1 MRPEDLTPLQIDALR
16 ELGSIGAGHAATALS
31 QLLDHPVGITVPE
44 VKLVPVSDVPMVFGG
59 PETLV
64 GAVYARLLG
73 EVSGGMLFIAP
84 QGAMLTLI
92 DLLRNREPGTTKSM
106 NADEEALAT
115 HAASILISAYLA
127 AVSRLTDLS
136 VLPSPSAFAFDM
148 MGAILQVA
156 TMEIGM
162 QADTAVLVLTSFV
175 DERAVV
181 DAALF
186 YLPAPESLDV
196 ILGRLGIV

>member
-1 MRPEDLTPLQIDALR
+1 MKAEDLSVLQIDALR

-31 QLLDHPVGITVPE
+31 QMLNHAVDITVPE
-44 VKLVPVSDVPMVFGG
+44 IKLVPVSDVPMVFGG

-64 GAVYARLLG
+64 GAVYTRLLG
-73 EVSGGMLFIAP
+73 DVSGGMLFIAP
-84 QGAMLTLI
+84 RAAMLALI

-115 HAASILISAYLA
+115 HAASILTAAYLSA
-127 AVSRLTDLS
+127 ISRMADLS
-136 VLPSPSAFAFDM
+136 LLPSAPAFAFDM
-148 MGAILQVA
+148 MGAILEVA
-156 TMEIGM
+156 TMDIGM
-162 QADTAVLVLTSFV
+162 KADTAILVLTSFV

-181 DAALF
+181 DAVLF
-186 YLPAPESLDV
+186 YLPDPDSLDI

>member
-1 MRPEDLTPLQIDALR
+1 MSALQIDALR

-31 QLLDHPVGITVPE
+31 QLLDHPVEISVPE
-44 VKLVPVSDVPMVFGG
+44 VRFVPVSDVPMLFGG

-73 EVSGGMLFIAP
+73 DVSGGMLFIAP
-84 QGAMLTLI
+84 RTAMLALV
-92 DLLRNREPGTTKSM
+92 DLLRSRVPGTTKSM
-106 NADEEALAT
+106 NAEEEALAT
-115 HAASILISAYLA
+115 HTGSILISAYLSA
-127 AVSRLTDLS
+127 IARMADLS
-136 VLPSPSAFAFDM
+136 LLPSPPAFAFDM
-148 MGAILQVA
+148 MGAILEVA
-156 TMEIGM
+156 TVDIGM
-162 QADTAVLVLTSFV
+162 KADTAILILTSFI

-186 YLPAPESLDV
+186 YMPDPDSLDV

>member
-1 MRPEDLTPLQIDALR
+1 MKPEDLSPLQIDALR
-16 ELGSIGAGHAATALS
+16 ELGSVGAGHAATALS
-31 QLLDHPVGITVPE
+31 QLLDHAVDITVPE

-64 GAVYARLLG
+64 GAVYTRLLG
-73 EVSGGMLFIAP
+73 DVSGGMLFIAP
-84 QGAMLTLI
+84 RGAMLALV
-92 DLLRNREPGTTKSM
+92 DLLRSRPPGSTKSM

-115 HAASILISAYLA
+115 HTASILIAAYLA
-127 AVSRLTDLS
+127 AISRMADLS
-136 VLPSPSAFAFDM
+136 LLPSPPAFAFDM
-148 MGAILQVA
+148 MGAILEVA
-156 TMEIGM
+156 TMDIGM
-162 QADTAVLVLTSFV
+162 KADTAILVLTSFV

-186 YLPAPESLDV
+186 YLPDPDSLEV